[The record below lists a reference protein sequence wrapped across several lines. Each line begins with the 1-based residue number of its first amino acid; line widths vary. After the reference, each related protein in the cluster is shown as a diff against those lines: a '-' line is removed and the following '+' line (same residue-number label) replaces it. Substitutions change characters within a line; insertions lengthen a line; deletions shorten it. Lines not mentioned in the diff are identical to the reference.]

1 MPIGRTLMILLLSTL
16 LGACNNKTNSWH
28 GTVEWDRAAVLA
40 EVSEPLLKVA
50 VSEGQSVQAGQL
62 LLQLDPRRTDAE
74 LQAAQAETQRLDA
87 QLLELRHGAR
97 AETIDAARAQLT
109 RAQSDADNAQ
119 REFERARKLRKDNL
133 IAQQDLDRAGNSTK
147 VARANA
153 AAAQAQL
160 NELLHGTRPE
170 QLSQA
175 EAALAG
181 AQAKLQHLQLTRAR
195 LDVQAPR
202 TGRIDA
208 LPYRSGDQPPVG
220 AALVSLLTGPQP
232 YARIYVPEKY
242 RADLKPGRRFRVSV
256 DGIENPFDAELRN
269 VRSEPTFTPYYALAG
284 DDASRLM
291 YRAELVL
298 QGNAAQQLPPGIPCH
313 AEPLADAA
321 EPEAKSEQTQ

>member
-1 MPIGRTLMILLLSTL
+1 MTRCRTATILVLSTL
-16 LGACNNKTNSWH
+16 LGGCNDTNNRWH

-40 EVSEPLLKVA
+40 EVSEPLLTVA
-50 VSEGQSVQAGQL
+50 VSEGQSVNAGQL
-62 LLQLDPRRTDAE
+62 LLQLDPRRTDAQ
-74 LQAAQAETQRLDA
+74 LLAARAETQRLDA

-97 AETIDAARAQLT
+97 AETIDAARAQWT
-109 RAQSDADNAQ
+109 RMQSDARNAQ
-119 REFERARKLRKDNL
+119 REFERARSLRNDKL
-133 IAQQDLDRAGNSTK
+133 IAQQDLDRAATAAK
-147 VARANA
+147 ITTANA

-170 QLSQA
+170 QLAQA

-181 AQAKLQHLQLTRAR
+181 AQAQWQHLQLTRAR
-195 LDVQAPR
+195 LDVTAPR
-202 TGRIDA
+202 AGRIDA

-220 AALVSLLTGPQP
+220 ATLVSLLTGPQP

-242 RADLKPGRRFRVSV
+242 RAGLQPGRRFRVYV
-256 DGIENPFDAELRN
+256 DGIDNPYAAQLRN

-298 QGNAAQQLPPGIPCH
+298 EGAAAQQLPPGIPCH
-313 AEPLADAA
+313 AEPLAEST
-321 EPEAKSEQTQ
+321 EPVKQ